1 MKIVLVI
8 VFKIAIDDVRI
19 TKGACPEQGNCNF
32 EDATLCEYRNM
43 EGTDLKWFARKG
55 YGPNTIYTGPDY
67 DHTYGNSQGY
77 YAIISKHIKI
87 IA

>member
-1 MKIVLVI
+1 
-8 VFKIAIDDVRI
+8 
-19 TKGACPEQGNCNF
+19 
-32 EDATLCEYRNM
+32 M

-77 YAIISKHIKI
+77 YAIISITYLKLFQVTYNKLF
-87 IA
+87 

>member
-1 MKIVLVI
+1 
-8 VFKIAIDDVRI
+8 
-19 TKGACPEQGNCNF
+19 
-32 EDATLCEYRNM
+32 M

-77 YAIISKHIKI
+77 YAIISITY
-87 IA
+87 